1 VKSRERNVRTANA
14 QGCALDFVRRSGPR
28 CPAVVAVM
36 ASLVVRVMS
45 TEARESD
52 RTIANDLDL
61 GVRLSELR

>member
-1 VKSRERNVRTANA
+1 
-14 QGCALDFVRRSGPR
+14 
-28 CPAVVAVM
+28 M